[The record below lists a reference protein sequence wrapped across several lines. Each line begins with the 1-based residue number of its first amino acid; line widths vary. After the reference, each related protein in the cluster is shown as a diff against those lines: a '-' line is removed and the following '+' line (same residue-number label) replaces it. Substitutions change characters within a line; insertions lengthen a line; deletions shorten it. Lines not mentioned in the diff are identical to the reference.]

1 MDLIS
6 VCLCVCVCVC
16 VEVSSLLNYIK
27 FCLCVLVVLYL
38 TLLLFVRIYEC
49 YSTSSVRAS
58 AIPTIIIGDS
68 SFLSLFIFEYYLG
81 FCIIVVVDV
90 IVIKFYMKTNL

>member
-1 MDLIS
+1 M
-6 VCLCVCVCVC
+6 CVC
-16 VEVSSLLNYIK
+16 VEVSSLLNHIN

-38 TLLLFVRIYEC
+38 TLLLFVRMYEC
-49 YSTSSVRAS
+49 YSTSNVRAS

-81 FCIIVVVDV
+81 FCIIVVDV

>member
-6 VCLCVCVCVC
+6 VCLCVCVC

-81 FCIIVVVDV
+81 FCLIVVVDV